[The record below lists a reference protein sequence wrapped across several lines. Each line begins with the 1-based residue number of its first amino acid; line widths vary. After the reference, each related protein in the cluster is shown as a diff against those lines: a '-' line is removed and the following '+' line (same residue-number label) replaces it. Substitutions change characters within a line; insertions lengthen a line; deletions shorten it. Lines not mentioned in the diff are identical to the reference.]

1 MVVLWILGIL
11 AALIVLLLLLR
22 IGVRISFGE
31 ELRVTA
37 MAGPVKLQ
45 LLPKQEGKEKKP
57 KKERPQKPKKEKK
70 KPSEGEQT
78 GKKKSL
84 GLTFEDITGAIPAVW
99 NAIKGALH
107 HTRMRLKIDPMQLR
121 ITFGGEPDQVAKL
134 YGWGCSAMWT
144 VLPTLERL
152 TRMPDP
158 EVHLRMDYDAPKTKV
173 EGEVGLSFQIRDL
186 FRIGFAAAWPVL
198 KWGIVFLKAKKKRDK
213 AAAIA
218 AATEQ
223 AAKAS
228 AQSAE
233 QNDKNSKIA

>member
-11 AALIVLLLLLR
+11 AALILLLLFLR

-57 KKERPQKPKKEKK
+57 KKEKPQKPKKEKK
-70 KPSEGEQT
+70 KPEGEQSGEK

-107 HTRMRLKIDPMQLR
+107 HTRMRLKIDPMQLCV
-121 ITFGGEPDQVAKL
+121 TFGGEPDQAAKL
-134 YGWGCSAMWT
+134 YGWGCSAIWT

-186 FRIGFAAAWPVL
+186 FHIGFAAAWPVL
-198 KWGIVFLKAKKKRDK
+198 KWGIVFLKARKKRDK
-213 AAAIA
+213 AAAIV

-223 AAKAS
+223 AAKE
-228 AQSAE
+228 SAE
-233 QNDKNSKIA
+233 HSDKNSKIA

>member
-11 AALIVLLLLLR
+11 AALILLLLFLR

-45 LLPKQEGKEKKP
+45 VLPKQEGKEK
-57 KKERPQKPKKEKK
+57 KPKKEKK

-107 HTRMRLKIDPMQLR
+107 HTRMRLKIDPMQLS

-152 TRMPDP
+152 ARMPDP

-228 AQSAE
+228 AQSAD
-233 QNDKNSKIA
+233 QNDNNSKIA